1 MKYFVGFI
9 ETLSTEDEQPN
20 GPDETSTS
28 SVELSTGAGE
38 ISTRQVKTS
47 TGPAKSIAKISNG
60 PVKTST
66 RSVKVAL
73 IDDGVDGTHRV
84 LGSNI
89 RAGKS
94 FCVGT
99 GPHNPVYSY
108 FMPSGCH
115 GTQMASLIRDVCPRV
130 ELYVARL
137 QEMGGGGTRTLTAE
151 SAIKVGIFPVHA
163 ISY

>member
-1 MKYFVGFI
+1 MWLERMKYFVGFI
-9 ETLSTEDEQPN
+9 ETLSHEDEP
-20 GPDETSTS
+20 STS
-28 SVELSTGAGE
+28 PPK
-38 ISTRQVKTS
+38 STR
-47 TGPAKSIAKISNG
+47 P
-60 PVKTST
+60 
-66 RSVKVAL
+66 VKVAL

-89 RAGKS
+89 QAGKS

-130 ELYVARL
+130 QLYVARL
-137 QEMGGGGTRTLTAE
+137 QELGRRD
-151 SAIKVGIFPVHA
+151 
-163 ISY
+163 